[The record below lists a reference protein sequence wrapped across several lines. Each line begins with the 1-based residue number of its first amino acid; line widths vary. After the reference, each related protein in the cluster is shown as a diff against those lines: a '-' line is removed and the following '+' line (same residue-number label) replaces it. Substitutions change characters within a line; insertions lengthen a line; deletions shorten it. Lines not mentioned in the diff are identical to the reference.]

1 MEILPRL
8 NKQRRF
14 SRYVYVALNGSLPK
28 NSASRMLG
36 FEEKGAYY
44 YHGIFS
50 VLVAAYAT
58 SHLAHLFSHVH
69 VATTS
74 HYVYSQSLPSIYLL
88 SIIPLDI
95 FLLLNKWNELLFLR
109 FMSQFVDL
117 LIPDQMQSFN
127 TSR

>member
-1 MEILPRL
+1 
-8 NKQRRF
+8 
-14 SRYVYVALNGSLPK
+14 
-28 NSASRMLG
+28 MLG

-74 HYVYSQSLPSIYLL
+74 HYVYSQSQPSIYLL
-88 SIIPLDI
+88 SYHYSGN
-95 FLLLNKWNELLFLR
+95 FSYYKSRMNYSLFG
-109 FMSQFVDL
+109 
-117 LIPDQMQSFN
+117 
-127 TSR
+127 